1 MQITIKNKSKNI
13 VIDKFIYT
21 YIPKYI
27 YDVFQQSVDL
37 KVLKVFDEEFN
48 IDSRLILLTALRN
61 LLITKNGVDEFNIKI
76 NKTIRVGDKNIDY
89 YITLITYG
97 NREIKGYPIVKN
109 IFQSVADNINTIYK
123 EWEHGCQIL
132 WPSIGW

>member
-37 KVLKVFDEEFN
+37 KILKVFDEEFN

-61 LLITKNGVDEFNIKI
+61 LLITKNGNDEFNIKI
-76 NKTIRVGDKNIDY
+76 NKTIIVGNKNIDY

-97 NREIKGYPIVKN
+97 NREIKGYPIIKN
-109 IFQSVADNINTIYK
+109 IFQHVADDINIIYK
-123 EWEHGCQIL
+123 EWEHGY
-132 WPSIGW
+132 

>member
-37 KVLKVFDEEFN
+37 KILKVFDKEFN

-61 LLITKNGVDEFNIKI
+61 LLITKNGNDEFNIKI

-123 EWEHGCQIL
+123 E
-132 WPSIGW
+132 

>member
-123 EWEHGCQIL
+123 EWEHGY
-132 WPSIGW
+132 